1 MADGLFMT
9 TIFPVISLL
18 FGVGSIGYA
27 VVARMLDRKKYEQ
40 EVRASQADADLKG
53 EEFWKG
59 RYDVLA
65 AELDKKESW
74 WKERYDNLYQEVQNE
89 RRLSSEMMTNFR
101 NELNKIRDEYEA
113 QRQADRDKY
122 NRLMEEFRTQERE
135 ANRAAE
141 EYKRRI
147 SDLEASIVAYEDM
160 IKNGKRP

>member
-89 RRLSSEMMTNFR
+89 RRLSNEMMTNFR

-122 NRLMEEFRTQERE
+122 NRRMEEFRTQECE

>member
-1 MADGLFMT
+1 MT

-89 RRLSSEMMTNFR
+89 RRLSNEMMTNFR
-101 NELNKIRDEYEA
+101 NELSKIRDEYEA

>member
-1 MADGLFMT
+1 MADGLFTT

-89 RRLSSEMMTNFR
+89 RRLSNEMMTNFR

-122 NRLMEEFRTQERE
+122 NRLMEEFRTQECE

>member
-1 MADGLFMT
+1 MT

-59 RYDVLA
+59 RYGVLA

-89 RRLSSEMMTNFR
+89 RRLSNEMMTNFR

-122 NRLMEEFRTQERE
+122 NRLMEEFRTQECE

>member
-1 MADGLFMT
+1 MT

-89 RRLSSEMMTNFR
+89 RRLSNEMMTNFR

-122 NRLMEEFRTQERE
+122 NRLMEEFRTQECE

-147 SDLEASIVAYEDM
+147 SDLEASIAAYEDM

>member
-89 RRLSSEMMTNFR
+89 RRLSNEMMTNFR

-122 NRLMEEFRTQERE
+122 NRLMEEFRTQECE

-147 SDLEASIVAYEDM
+147 SDLEASIAAYEDM
-160 IKNGKRP
+160 IKNGKRS

>member
-1 MADGLFMT
+1 MT

-89 RRLSSEMMTNFR
+89 RRLSNEMITNFR

-147 SDLEASIVAYEDM
+147 SDLEASIVAYENM

>member
-1 MADGLFMT
+1 MT

-89 RRLSSEMMTNFR
+89 RRLSNEMMTNFR

-113 QRQADRDKY
+113 QRHAPKAKHTHIAIPWKIAGFPGGPWQ
-122 NRLMEEFRTQERE
+122 
-135 ANRAAE
+135 
-141 EYKRRI
+141 
-147 SDLEASIVAYEDM
+147 
-160 IKNGKRP
+160 

>member
-89 RRLSSEMMTNFR
+89 RRLSNEMMTNFR

-135 ANRAAE
+135 ANAAAE

-160 IKNGKRP
+160 IKSGKRP

>member
-1 MADGLFMT
+1 MADGLFTT

-89 RRLSSEMMTNFR
+89 RRLSNEMMTNFR

>member
-59 RYDVLA
+59 RYNVLA

-89 RRLSSEMMTNFR
+89 RRLSNEMMTNFR

-122 NRLMEEFRTQERE
+122 NRLMEEFRTQECE

>member
-27 VVARMLDRKKYEQ
+27 VVTRMLDRKKYEQ

-89 RRLSSEMMTNFR
+89 RRLSNEMMTNFR

-122 NRLMEEFRTQERE
+122 NRLMEEFRTQECE

>member
-89 RRLSSEMMTNFR
+89 RRLSNEMMTNFR

-122 NRLMEEFRTQERE
+122 NRLMEEFRTRECE

>member
-18 FGVGSIGYA
+18 FGAGSIGYA

-89 RRLSSEMMTNFR
+89 RRLSNEMMTNFR

-122 NRLMEEFRTQERE
+122 NRLMEEFRTQECE

>member
-9 TIFPVISLL
+9 TIFPMISLL

-89 RRLSSEMMTNFR
+89 RRLSNEMMTNFR

-122 NRLMEEFRTQERE
+122 NRLMEEFRTQECE

>member
-1 MADGLFMT
+1 MT

-89 RRLSSEMMTNFR
+89 RRLSNEMTTNFR

>member
-89 RRLSSEMMTNFR
+89 RRLSNEMMTNFR

-160 IKNGKRP
+160 IKNGRRP

>member
-18 FGVGSIGYA
+18 FGAGGIGYA
-27 VVARMLDRKKYEQ
+27 IVARMLDRKKYAQ
-40 EVRASQADADLKG
+40 EVRCSQADADLKG

-59 RYDVLA
+59 RYDTLMT
-65 AELDKKESW
+65 ELDKKESW

-89 RRLSSEMMTNFR
+89 RKLSNEMMTNFR

-135 ANRAAE
+135 ANLAAE
-141 EYKRRI
+141 DYKRRI
-147 SDLEASIVAYEDM
+147 NELEASITAYEEM
-160 IKNGKRP
+160 IKNGKRS

>member
-1 MADGLFMT
+1 MT

-74 WKERYDNLYQEVQNE
+74 WKERYDNLYQEVQDE
-89 RRLSSEMMTNFR
+89 RRLSNEMMTNFR

>member
-1 MADGLFMT
+1 MT

-89 RRLSSEMMTNFR
+89 RRLSNEMMTNFR

-122 NRLMEEFRTQERE
+122 NRLMEEFRTQECE
-135 ANRAAE
+135 ANRVAE

>member
-1 MADGLFMT
+1 MADGLFTT

-18 FGVGSIGYA
+18 FGAGGIGYA
-27 VVARMLDRKKYEQ
+27 IVARMLDRKKYDQ
-40 EVRASQADADLKG
+40 EVRCSQADADLKG

-59 RYDVLA
+59 RYDTLM

-74 WKERYDNLYQEVQNE
+74 WKERYNNLYQEVQNE
-89 RRLSSEMMTNFR
+89 RKLSNEMMTNFR

-135 ANRAAE
+135 ANKAAE
-141 EYKRRI
+141 DYKRRI
-147 SDLEASIVAYEDM
+147 NELEASITAYEEM
-160 IKNGKRP
+160 IKSGKRP